1 MTFFLRQAHSKY
13 AKSKQTLDL
22 CEASYQSSVSAIEEA
37 RKSWERETE
46 KSLMTFQSI
55 EEDRLS
61 SVRDSL
67 WRVANIASLA
77 AVADDLSAEEVR
89 KTLETSKLDDTI
101 QSFISEQASGKIR
114 PAPITFDQQPT
125 SSSLG
130 MGRAADKLDTQS
142 LIVGPVSTPT
152 PSIDMAGRETPATV
166 MYRLPNNNNSASL
179 SSLRD
184 ISSYN
189 VYTTTMPRGPFL
201 QRHFSPDLQNNNEPP
216 PIRPRK
222 PPRLIHYAQGGGT
235 STLTR
240 NNFSGK
246 LSLQIT
252 FFPTSEHE
260 KVLRYITLFFS
271 FFCATFLEILFE
283 RHFCGFLFIIFYQKC
298 ECGLHSVTAKDHK
311 DQVLYCCLQAKNR
324 KRSIFAE
331 SLEQK

>member
-260 KVLRYITLFFS
+260 KVLRYLVHFFVFS
-271 FFCATFLEILFE
+271 FMQPFPENSF
-283 RHFCGFLFIIFYQKC
+283 
-298 ECGLHSVTAKDHK
+298 
-311 DQVLYCCLQAKNR
+311 
-324 KRSIFAE
+324 
-331 SLEQK
+331 